1 MYNPI
6 IVLVEYD
13 FYNDGTGSNVYLFL
27 DVNNAISFAKKEAKT
42 YLEDNSLTLED
53 FKGQH
58 DTLDIMET
66 NDSYYFNS
74 WNDKNCDKYNIVV
87 YEQEFKDKTT
97 KLIN

>member
-1 MYNPI
+1 MCIPI
-6 IVLVEYD
+6 VVLVEYD
-13 FYNDGTGSNVYLFL
+13 FYNDGTGSNVYLFE
-27 DVNNAISFAKKEAKT
+27 DINKAIIFAKREAKT
-42 YLEDNSLTLED
+42 YLEDNSLTLEN
-53 FKGQH
+53 FKGQY